1 MDKTKTLSLLLAFLV
16 LNIGLGAA
24 ISSAAVSSLGEV
36 NYSISISK
44 DAGITRAQTI
54 DGKVLYS
61 GTNDVQAFTTA
72 VNAITKGT
80 ILVNRGTYNIA
91 TPIALKS
98 NIAMIGNNAVI
109 NGYSVFTIT
118 SATNVTV
125 RGFEFTNPTA
135 SYTAIAS
142 SRGFV
147 NIFNSNNCV
156 IEENTFRN
164 FRDYGVYIGV
174 SSTSQFNKDISV
186 RYNNFLDYGYC
197 GVMIGKQSNYIY
209 VEDNTFKNINVRKVN
224 ANAYGIAVAK
234 GSNSYKHSEHIY
246 IRSNWIENCPVWEGI
261 DSHGANHVYIQDN
274 TVLNCKVPIAVSYQT
289 NEGTYPLPVHTIVI
303 TGNYVKGNMASPDKQ
318 HSGIHVLGARNYAK
332 PYTNV
337 TVSGN
342 NVIDVNS
349 WLVSDDGAIVL
360 RDVNGVVVDNN
371 LISGVGNT
379 GINLLNTDNA
389 LVQNND
395 VKNLKKISGSTMG
408 VKMSPVAKSFS
419 ATIKNNKFDSTV
431 NYHGYGYSRGGS
443 YVVTLVNQV
452 QSKFTGALKL
462 TVQTDSTVVKSPYT
476 PPLTPPQPGTSADDT
491 PDNTDISTPDNTD
504 TSTPDN
510 TDTSTPDNTDTST
523 PDNTDDTVKPQ
534 IGISKSGDMT
544 VVKTDDGNVV
554 YSGNSDVEAV
564 KAALNNVYQGTIVF
578 EEGTYTISSAVAL
591 NSDTELIGK
600 NAVLKGYRI
609 FTIKDESNVTVKGF
623 EFSNPDAQYLGR
635 AGNNGLIDIQNSE
648 NVLIEDNTFRNFR
661 DFGIYVATRATTNH
675 NKQITI
681 KNNEF
686 LDYGYCGI
694 MIGKQASNV
703 TVEDN
708 LFRNINVKAMY
719 VNSYGVAVMKDS
731 SAYDYSEYV
740 YIRGNTIE
748 NNPTG
753 EAIDSHGADDLY
765 IENNNITDCRIP
777 IIVLH
782 INYDDKYPVALS
794 NLSVIGN
801 SVKGNLSLEK
811 QNSGIYI
818 FGGASN
824 NGTVKQ
830 PYQEVNVSGNT
841 IVDVNN
847 WLETE
852 DGAIVLRNIDG
863 AVIENNEISG
873 AGGAGVNL
881 EDADNVVMQ
890 SNNFSGMREISGSTI
905 GVKMLANDRDYN
917 ATLISNSFDSS
928 VGYHARSDSDA
939 GHVYQ
944 VSVKGQ
950 DISKLDNSNEGME
963 LMILEDPEPAGGLP
977 VANASGR
984 VAEAGNTVIFYGGE
998 SFDQNGIVTYSWD
1011 FDASNGIQRDAT
1023 GMIVNHTFEE
1033 KGKSVVTLTINNMK
1047 GQTSTDTLT
1056 VVVM

>member
-1 MDKTKTLSLLLAFLV
+1 MYVKRKTASLLLAFLV
-16 LNIGLGAA
+16 LNISLGAA
-24 ISSAAVSSLGEV
+24 ISSAAVSSSGEV

-44 DAGITRAQTI
+44 DAGITRVQTI
-54 DGKVLYS
+54 DGNVLYS
-61 GTNDVQAFTTA
+61 GTNDVQAFNTA
-72 VNAITKGT
+72 VNAISKGT
-80 ILVNRGTYNIA
+80 ILVNQGTYNIA
-91 TPIALKS
+91 TPVALKS
-98 NIAMIGNNAVI
+98 NIAMIGKNAVI

-142 SRGFV
+142 SRGFI

-174 SSTSQFNKDISV
+174 TSTSQFNRDISV
-186 RYNNFLDYGYC
+186 RYNSFLDYGYC

-224 ANAYGIAVAK
+224 GNAYGIAVAK
-234 GSNSYKHSEHIY
+234 GSNSYKHSEYIY

-342 NVIDVNS
+342 TVIDVNS

-431 NYHGYGYSRGGS
+431 NYHGYGYAKGS
-443 YVVTLVNQV
+443 NVYVVNIVNQV

-462 TVQTDSTVVKSPYT
+462 TVQTASNVVTSPYT
-476 PPLTPPQPGTSADDT
+476 PPLTPPKPGTSSGSIPDSTDIDT
-491 PDNTDISTPDNTD
+491 SIPDNTNTN

-510 TDTSTPDNTDTST
+510 TGIDVNSQVS
-523 PDNTDDTVKPQ
+523 
-534 IGISKSGDMT
+534 ISKSAGTT
-544 VVKTDDGNVV
+544 VVKTADGEVV
-554 YSGNSDVEAV
+554 YSGSNDVEAV

-591 NSDTELIGK
+591 NSDLELVGN
-600 NAVLKGYRI
+600 NAVLNGYNI
-609 FTIKDESNVTVKGF
+609 FTIKDETNVTIRGF

-648 NVLIEDNTFRNFR
+648 EVFVQNNTFRNFR
-661 DFGIYVATRATTNH
+661 DFGIYVATRTTADH
-675 NKQITI
+675 NKQINI
-681 KNNEF
+681 KDNQF

-708 LFRNINVKAMY
+708 LFRNINVRAMY
-719 VNSYGVAVMKDS
+719 VNSYGVAVMKSS
-731 SAYDYSEYV
+731 SAYNYSEYV
-740 YIRGNTIE
+740 YILGNTIE

-753 EAIDSHGADDLY
+753 EAIDSHGANNLY
-765 IENNNITDCRIP
+765 IENNNVTDCRIP

-782 INYDDKYPVALS
+782 VNDDDKYPVALS
-794 NLSVIGN
+794 NLSVTGN
-801 SVKGNLSLEK
+801 SITGNLSLEK

-818 FGGASN
+818 LGGASN
-824 NGTVKQ
+824 DGTVEQ
-830 PYQEVNVSGNT
+830 PYREVNVSGN
-841 IVDVNN
+841 IIADVNN

-852 DGAIVLRNIDG
+852 GGAIVLRNIDG
-863 AVIENNEISG
+863 AVIENNEVSG

-890 SNNFSGMREISGSTI
+890 SNTFSGMREISGSTT

-939 GHVYQ
+939 GHVYL
-944 VSVKGQ
+944 VSVRGQ
-950 DISKLDNSNEGME
+950 DISKFDNSNEGME
-963 LMILEDPEPAGGLP
+963 LMILEDPEPAGDLP

-984 VAEAGNTVIFYGGE
+984 VAEAGNTVVFYGGE

-1033 KGKSVVTLTINNMK
+1033 KGKSVVTLTISNMK

>member
-1 MDKTKTLSLLLAFLV
+1 
-16 LNIGLGAA
+16 
-24 ISSAAVSSLGEV
+24 
-36 NYSISISK
+36 
-44 DAGITRAQTI
+44 
-54 DGKVLYS
+54 
-61 GTNDVQAFTTA
+61 
-72 VNAITKGT
+72 
-80 ILVNRGTYNIA
+80 
-91 TPIALKS
+91 
-98 NIAMIGNNAVI
+98 
-109 NGYSVFTIT
+109 
-118 SATNVTV
+118 
-125 RGFEFTNPTA
+125 
-135 SYTAIAS
+135 
-142 SRGFV
+142 
-147 NIFNSNNCV
+147 
-156 IEENTFRN
+156 
-164 FRDYGVYIGV
+164 
-174 SSTSQFNKDISV
+174 
-186 RYNNFLDYGYC
+186 
-197 GVMIGKQSNYIY
+197 
-209 VEDNTFKNINVRKVN
+209 
-224 ANAYGIAVAK
+224 
-234 GSNSYKHSEHIY
+234 
-246 IRSNWIENCPVWEGI
+246 
-261 DSHGANHVYIQDN
+261 
-274 TVLNCKVPIAVSYQT
+274 
-289 NEGTYPLPVHTIVI
+289 
-303 TGNYVKGNMASPDKQ
+303 
-318 HSGIHVLGARNYAK
+318 
-332 PYTNV
+332 V

-360 RDVNGVVVDNN
+360 RDVDGVVVENN

-379 GINLLNTDNA
+379 GINLLNTDKA

-395 VKNLKKISGSTMG
+395 IKNLKKISGSTMG

-431 NYHGYGYSRGGS
+431 NNHGYGYSSGGNS
-443 YVVTLVNQV
+443 YAVTLVNQV

-476 PPLTPPQPGTSADDT
+476 PPLTPPQPGTS
-491 PDNTDISTPDNTD
+491 SD

-523 PDNTDDTVKPQ
+523 PDNTDDTVKSQ
-534 IGISKSGDMT
+534 VGISKSAGMT
-544 VVKTDDGNVV
+544 VVKTADGKVV
-554 YSGNSDVEAV
+554 YSGNNDVEAM

-578 EEGTYTISSAVAL
+578 EEGTYAISSAVAL
-591 NSDTELIGK
+591 NSDTELVGK
-600 NAVLKGYRI
+600 NAVLTGYRI
-609 FTIKDESNVTVKGF
+609 FTIKDETNVTIKGF

-681 KNNEF
+681 RNNEF

-708 LFRNINVKAMY
+708 LFRNINVRAMY
-719 VNSYGVAVMKDS
+719 ANSYGIAVMKSS
-731 SAYDYSEYV
+731 SAYNYSEYV
-740 YIRGNTIE
+740 YILGNTIE

-753 EAIDSHGADDLY
+753 EAIDSHGANNLY
-765 IENNNITDCRIP
+765 IENNNVTDCRIP

-782 INYDDKYPVALS
+782 INDDDKYPVALS

-801 SVKGNLSLEK
+801 SITGDLSLEK

-824 NGTVKQ
+824 DGTVKQ

-863 AVIENNEISG
+863 AVIENNKVSG

-890 SNNFSGMREISGSTI
+890 SNTFSGMREISGSTI

-928 VGYHARSDSDA
+928 VGYHARADSEA
-939 GHVYQ
+939 GYVYE

-950 DISKLDNSNEGME
+950 DTSKFDNSNEGME
-963 LMILEDPEPAGGLP
+963 LIVLEYPEPASDLP

-1023 GMIVNHTFEE
+1023 GMVVNHTFEE
-1033 KGKSVVTLTINNMK
+1033 KGKYVVTLTINNMK

-1056 VVVM
+1056 VLVM